1 MPPGRRQLARR
12 QQLTTA
18 GRALLRWATGAILA
32 LALAACAWTNPKQV
46 QAAFDEGVRAYDAG
60 DFTAAYNAWL
70 PLARSGDLAAQRNIG
85 HLYETGRGVPADPKE
100 AAVWYRKAAEDG
112 FSRAQANL
120 ANLYLK
126 GEGVPQ
132 DDREA
137 ALWFHKA
144 ALQGH
149 AVAQYNLGAMYEQG
163 RGVER
168 DPARALGWLMLAAKA
183 GHPQAQEAVAK
194 VMANPAPEGI
204 PDSLKAEPRPAK
216 SPPSKPAPEP
226 PPPKAVEPASDPVT
240 GFFRN
245 LFGLEPAK
253 PAPDKRSEAPPA
265 PPQPDPVPV
274 AQVAAAP
281 PPKLPQAML
290 VRASSGDPVAAGL
303 AAYHGGQFHQARE
316 VVPGRRGGSVRPGK
330 CLSMVEPSRPQRA
343 PGGQGATARSDR
355 RDVVERAGRGGTA
368 AAGMAAGTLT
378 DRD

>member
-1 MPPGRRQLARR
+1 M
-12 QQLTTA
+12 
-18 GRALLRWATGAILA
+18 LA

-46 QAAFDEGVRAYDAG
+46 QAAFDEGVRAYDTG

-70 PLARSGDLAAQRNIG
+70 PLAKSGDLAAQRNIG

-226 PPPKAVEPASDPVT
+226 PPPPQAAEPDSGSVT

-245 LFGLEPAK
+245 LLGLEPAK
-253 PAPDKRSEAPPA
+253 PARPAQDKRSEAAPA
-265 PPQPDPVPV
+265 PQPDPVPF
-274 AQVAAAP
+274 AQAAVP
-281 PPKLPQAML
+281 PPPTLPEARL
-290 VRASSGDPVAAGL
+290 VRASSGDPVASGL
-303 AAYHGGQFHQARE
+303 AAYHGGQFHEARE
-316 VVPGRRGGSVRPGK
+316 AWEPLARRGDP
-330 CLSMVEPSRPQRA
+330 LAQFYL
-343 PGGQGATARSDR
+343 GGLFRVGAGVPPDPVSAYLWWSLAARSGHQAAKEQLLDLTGEISLNEL
-355 RDVVERAGRGGTA
+355 VEAERQLQAWRPE
-368 AAGMAAGTLT
+368 
-378 DRD
+378 R